1 MSSRHQKEKR
11 LRPRNDPYKRDHF
24 NQSKYLRVPSINSHH
39 VTGSSAS
46 ETSGDMSQTTLAEEE
61 YEDSEN

>member
-24 NQSKYLRVPSINSHH
+24 DESRYLRIAIPKQDIE
-39 VTGSSAS
+39 
-46 ETSGDMSQTTLAEEE
+46 ETIDT
-61 YEDSEN
+61 EDPEIEDVE